1 MGSGNTK
8 AITGHSDDQVI
19 ERNYIDQKEMAK
31 AAKNF
36 AVFPQKNEKNST
48 LIEIRNRHKT
58 QAKEKDFE
66 R

>member
-36 AVFPQKNEKNST
+36 AVFPQKNEKILALNKT
-48 LIEIRNRHKT
+48 RNMAKDKGKEIE
-58 QAKEKDFE
+58 F
-66 R
+66 